1 MKKLLFLCSFL
12 VSVAAFSQEQLPGP
26 VVTVVGEGIAN
37 VVPDKVVIN
46 ARIEHSGESAAIV
59 KQKNDEVVNEVL
71 KFLKKKGIPSKNVQ
85 TEYLN
90 LNKNY
95 DYNTKEYSYS
105 ANQAISIQ
113 LDDLERYEEII
124 SGLLQSGLNR
134 IDGIE
139 FRTSRKAELESEAR
153 KEAMLDAQ
161 EKASELATAVGQSIG
176 KAVLINEVGN
186 NRFQPVF
193 RTMSMEAKDS
203 SAEQTIAPGEMEI
216 TVEVNVSFVLQNPL
230 P

>member
-1 MKKLLFLCSFL
+1 MKKLLFLCFFL
-12 VSVAAFSQEQLPGP
+12 LSMTAFSQEQFPGP
-26 VVTVVGEGIAN
+26 VVTVIGKGIVN
-37 VVPDKVVIN
+37 VVPDEVVIN
-46 ARIEHSGESAAIV
+46 ARIEHTGESAAIV
-59 KQKNDEVVNEVL
+59 KQKNDKVVNQVL
-71 KFLKKKGIPSKNVQ
+71 DFLKKKGIPSKNIQ

-139 FRTSRKAELESEAR
+139 FRTSRRAELESEAR
-153 KEAMLDAQ
+153 KEAMLDAR
-161 EKASELATAVGQSIG
+161 EKARELATAVGQSIG
-176 KAVLINEVGN
+176 KAVSINEMGN
-186 NRFQPVF
+186 NRQPVF
-193 RTMSMEAKDS
+193 RTMSMESKDS

-216 TVEVNVSFVLQNPL
+216 TVEVNVSFVLRDPL